1 MLNGE
6 TNFLERPKIKRPS
19 MASILERIKPK
30 TCMEDFKRIFTKKIR
45 VITGPLMM
53 KENVGEATLK
63 DALVYLG
70 QATARLAM
78 LEELHELIQH
88 VLCSSLPVW
97 PQELWDLREL
107 TRKQEA
113 TCIEMVKAFLFQ
125 ADKEQQETNK
135 LPTIKDV
142 DWK

>member
-1 MLNGE
+1 
-6 TNFLERPKIKRPS
+6 
-19 MASILERIKPK
+19 
-30 TCMEDFKRIFTKKIR
+30 MEDFKRVFTKKVR
-45 VITGPLMM
+45 VILGPLMM
-53 KENVGEATLK
+53 KENVGESTLQ

-70 QATARLAM
+70 QAHARIAM
-78 LEELHELIQH
+78 LEELHGLIQH

-107 TRKQEA
+107 TKKQEA
-113 TCIEMVKAFLFQ
+113 LCTEMVKAFLFQ
-125 ADKEQQETNK
+125 ADKEQQEANK